1 MNLGYG
7 LFMAEAEGLLNTHQS
22 KVNRAVKDAGIMAFD
37 SLDEVCDYYKL
48 DLSALTSLEKERLNK
63 AYNL

>member
-7 LFMAEAEGLLNTHQS
+7 LFMAEAEGLLDTRQA

-37 SLDEVCDYYKL
+37 SLDEVCDHYKL
-48 DLSALTSLEKERLNK
+48 DLSALTYLEKEKLNK